1 MCDHITAAALNAVI
15 AVFVRPVLLVE
26 AGVEVSKAT
35 VKAGR
40 HIRLGIKNERF
51 DEGGCMIAALLQ
63 DLRERGKKAGQRVAE
78 IGHRMKLG
86 IGARKNRRVRNR
98 RERRLRIGAF
108 KNDSLASKNI
118 EIGRDPALRTEKAHA
133 VGAGSIDG
141 HQDDV
146 RGLRPGKA
154 GDEKDEKEEGTPH
167 KNKKGVYQ
175 R

>member
-1 MCDHITAAALNAVI
+1 MCDHITGPTLDTVI
-15 AVFVRPVLLVE
+15 AVFLRPVLLVKS
-26 AGVEVSKAT
+26 GVEVAKAT

-40 HIRLGIKNERF
+40 HIGLRIENERS

-63 DLRERGKKAGQRVAE
+63 DLRDRGKKAGQRVAE

-98 RERRLRIGAF
+98 RERRLGIGAF
-108 KNDSLASKNI
+108 KDDPLPSKSI
-118 EIGRDPALRTEKAHA
+118 EVGRDPALRAEKSHA
-133 VGAGSIDG
+133 VGTGGIDG

>member
-1 MCDHITAAALNAVI
+1 MNPEKEGRLPIFIEPRDCVCDDITGAALDTVI

-26 AGVEVSKAT
+26 SGVEVSKAA

-40 HIRLGIKNERF
+40 HIGLRIENERS

-63 DLRERGKKAGQRVAE
+63 DLRDRGKKAGQRVAE

-108 KNDSLASKNI
+108 KNDSLASKSI

-133 VGAGSIDG
+133 V
-141 HQDDV
+141 
-146 RGLRPGKA
+146 
-154 GDEKDEKEEGTPH
+154 
-167 KNKKGVYQ
+167 
-175 R
+175 